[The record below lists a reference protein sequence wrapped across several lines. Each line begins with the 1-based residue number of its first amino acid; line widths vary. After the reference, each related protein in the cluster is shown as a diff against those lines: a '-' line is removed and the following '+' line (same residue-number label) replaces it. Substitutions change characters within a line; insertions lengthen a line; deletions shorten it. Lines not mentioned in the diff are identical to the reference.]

1 MDNES
6 KVQEGMISNLRE
18 LLAGIDQERA
28 WIMTIGLMGIV
39 FAVVFATTM
48 IFWLVL
54 NPVGLIGL
62 ESLRLIFRASTWIFG
77 ICSVISIVAG
87 IKVLSFIRT
96 WHKNY
101 SNLQAA
107 EKELEKQYLTRDRTR

>member
-1 MDNES
+1 MSEER
-6 KVQEGMISNLRE
+6 EGTISNIRQLIVGVDRE
-18 LLAGIDQERA
+18 RI
-28 WIMTIGLMGIV
+28 WIMTIGLMGII
-39 FAVVFATTM
+39 FSIVFATTM

-54 NPVGLIGL
+54 NPVGIIGL
-62 ESLRLIFRASTWIFG
+62 ESLRFIFRASTWIFG

-87 IKVLSFIRT
+87 IKVLHFIRT

-107 EKELEKQYLTRDRTR
+107 EEELERKYLKRDKPQ

>member
-1 MDNES
+1 MSEER
-6 KVQEGMISNLRE
+6 EGMISNVRQLIVGVDRE
-18 LLAGIDQERA
+18 RM
-28 WIMTIGLMGIV
+28 WIMTIGLMGIT
-39 FAVVFATTM
+39 FSIVFATTM

-54 NPVGLIGL
+54 NPVGVVTL

-87 IKVLSFIRT
+87 IKVLNFIRT

-101 SNLQAA
+101 SNLKVA
-107 EKELEKQYLTRDRTR
+107 EKELESKYLDRDRTQ

>member
-1 MDNES
+1 MSEER
-6 KVQEGMISNLRE
+6 EGMISNVRQLIVGVDRE
-18 LLAGIDQERA
+18 RM

-54 NPVGLIGL
+54 NPVGIVGL

-107 EKELEKQYLTRDRTR
+107 EKELEREYLDRDRTQ